1 MEAPSFWARALPLG
15 EPKKLLGLGFIVA
28 VAVIWVGASFVVQ
41 GIEEHGAHPAVLTFV
56 ANSLFAVYVPVY
68 FANLRWRRRRAAH
81 ARNSAGA
88 TRHVQETGALV
99 APGPRSDE
107 GDSLALAAPRGGG
120 LTPED
125 SGKGASPPAS
135 MPLRQLFHAALVVSE
150 RRGPHSCARVD
161 WRGCGHLALRT
172 QRPTPRPPQVA
183 PLWYVAQLTFNTS
196 LHMTSVTSNT
206 ILSSTSALFTFVF
219 AVTLL
224 HEAFTLVKLG
234 FILLLIVGE
243 CWCSRWRR
251 RRQQSAARL
260 LHLQPSGPPPPLA
273 THARARH
280 AHAPQAPPWS
290 RWLTASTAR
299 MRGRRGRA
307 CWATCCACC
316 PPSSTAP
323 TPCRCG
329 G

>member
-1 MEAPSFWARALPLG
+1 MRLEPSGRPSRRPCTDQTGATSRCATPTSAAATGLQEAPATPLRHLPPLATMEAPSFWARALPLG

-135 MPLRQLFHAALVVSE
+135 IPLRQLFHAALVCE
-150 RRGPHSCARVD
+150 R
-161 WRGCGHLALRT
+161 
-172 QRPTPRPPQVA
+172 A
-183 PLWYVAQLTFNTS
+183 PW
-196 LHMTSVTSNT
+196 
-206 ILSSTSALFTFVF
+206 
-219 AVTLL
+219 
-224 HEAFTLVKLG
+224 
-234 FILLLIVGE
+234 
-243 CWCSRWRR
+243 
-251 RRQQSAARL
+251 AA
-260 LHLQPSGPPPPLA
+260 
-273 THARARH
+273 
-280 AHAPQAPPWS
+280 
-290 RWLTASTAR
+290 
-299 MRGRRGRA
+299 
-307 CWATCCACC
+307 
-316 PPSSTAP
+316 
-323 TPCRCG
+323 
-329 G
+329 